1 MPPAAAQKVGVLIVD
16 DDRASQSAL
25 RELLGSEGWRVGI
38 VPVASQ
44 ALSELASGDWSL
56 VIVNVALSGLDG
68 PLFTTLKEL
77 AQAQPVEGA
86 AKRACVLFIVPEKVG
101 ATAQPVL
108 ERERLPYA
116 LKPFHLHDF
125 LEKVSD
131 LLMETANITDPI
143 RRVKQLTSTPR
154 ARNELRA
161 QREHMGALP
170 TDRPT
175 SMFASRADYQM
186 TEEEIADFERQEKE
200 EEQLRK
206 KKKPQ
211 GGDSGLG

>member
-1 MPPAAAQKVGVLIVD
+1 MAIAAQKVGILIVD
-16 DDRASQSAL
+16 DDRGSQSAL
-25 RELLGSEGWRVGI
+25 RELLGSEGWHVGI
-38 VPVASQ
+38 VPVASH
-44 ALSELASGDWSL
+44 ALPELASGEWSL
-56 VIVNVALSGLDG
+56 VIINVAMCGLDG
-68 PLFTTLKEL
+68 PLYTTLKEL

-86 AKRACVLFIVPEKVG
+86 GKRARVLFIVPENLG

-108 ERERLPYA
+108 EREKLPYA

-131 LLMETANITDPI
+131 LLMETSTISDPI
-143 RRVKQLTSTPR
+143 RRVKQLSGAPSSR
-154 ARNELRA
+154 DALRSE
-161 QREHMGALP
+161 RERMGSP
-170 TDRPT
+170 STDRKT
-175 SMFASRADYQM
+175 SMFASRSDYQM
-186 TEEEIADFERQEKE
+186 TEEEIADYERQEKE